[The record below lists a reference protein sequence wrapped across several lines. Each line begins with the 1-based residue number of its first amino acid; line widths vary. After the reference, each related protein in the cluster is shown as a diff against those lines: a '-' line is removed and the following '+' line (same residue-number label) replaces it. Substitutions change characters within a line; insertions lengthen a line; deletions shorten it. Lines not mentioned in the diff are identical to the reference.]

1 MRCTYLNQMRKHA
14 FSSKIFIA
22 ITVVSCRCAGAG
34 GVIKQL
40 FLRCGIWDSFQPLLS
55 LQAEIRAYDR
65 LISLQASLTMQ
76 HAPGFSTQLHCIDI
90 VPCSS
95 QQAFTAMRV
104 KETMVPES
112 HAKRLP
118 ADGTIQTFCTSCT
131 FCLNVKVQ
139 YMCPGQPGIILGFI
153 LN

>member
-1 MRCTYLNQMRKHA
+1 MLFHPKYLLQLLLFHVGA
-14 FSSKIFIA
+14 QGQ
-22 ITVVSCRCAGAG
+22 VVSSSSC
-34 GVIKQL
+34 
-40 FLRCGIWDSFQPLLS
+40 FLVWNLGNLFQPLLS

-65 LISLQASLTMQ
+65 LISLQPSLTMQ

-139 YMCPGQPGIILGFI
+139 YMCPGQPGITLGFI
-153 LN
+153 LD